1 MTINVFHLVWIVPM
15 SMLMGIGGFLWA
27 AAWAL
32 GRAEKNQQ
40 DLEDE
45 IYNAKNEGF

>member
-32 GRAEKNQQ
+32 GQAEKNQQ
-40 DLEDE
+40 VLEDE